1 MGPLERIHV
10 NSEVEELQSV
20 VLHAPGDAHEYILPE
35 HVEAVLSLSDFLYRR
50 ARVEGEELSSL
61 SLEGP
66 DGKSVDLMG
75 KGDLR
80 LNFSTK
86 DGKAGTLPLAGALEH
101 WFLENPQYILFDDI
115 VDAEDIRTEYARFEK
130 VIRTVAPHTF
140 KLASLIHDALH
151 RLSLDSALQDEFFSR
166 LEWFCPPEERVNVSH
181 CRRYFEDHGPRA
193 FLRLLVT
200 GRDLRGRY
208 VFSPLPNLL
217 FTRDLAAIVGDVAV
231 VCSAAK
237 PARLR
242 EMVLSWLVYT
252 AHPLFAGLEAEGKLA
267 IVDMLSARR
276 AHANPDLVTIE
287 GGDILHL
294 GGGTLLIGVG
304 ERTTREG
311 AIELARLLW
320 ANGHSARSGIER
332 IIVVDILARRASMHL
347 DTIFTLI
354 HQDGDEFEAMVYGPY
369 VQEAG
374 YGAITAVVLEPGD
387 FKGGKVPAADSL
399 TPIKRRSLGQLF
411 TEIVGW
417 RMRALFC
424 GGRMERRS
432 RHEDSPWADP
442 ADVFFG
448 ALPEQRLSKREQWT
462 DGANLFALAPGI
474 VTTYARNRRSLE
486 ELSAHNFLVVPPEDF
501 VRNSLYYLKRCRG
514 AAGNRVVIPFGGSE
528 LSRGRGGQRCMTQP
542 LLRARTTRTS

>member
-1 MGPLERIHV
+1 MGPLESVHV
-10 NSEVEELQSV
+10 DSEVEELQSV

-50 ARVEGEELSSL
+50 SRVESEELDGL

-66 DGKSVDLMG
+66 DGKSVDLLAE
-75 KGDLR
+75 GDLR
-80 LNFSTK
+80 LRYRTK
-86 DGKAGTLPLAGALEH
+86 DGAEGTLPLGGALEH

-115 VDAEDIRTEYARFEK
+115 VDAEDIRTEYARFEQ
-130 VIRTVAPHTF
+130 VVRTVAPHTF
-140 KLASLIHDALH
+140 NLVSLIHDALH
-151 RLSLDSALQDEFFSR
+151 RMSMDSAIQDEFFAR
-166 LEWFCPPEERVNVSH
+166 LLLFCPAEERVNVPR
-181 CRRYFEDHGPRA
+181 CRRYFETHGPRA

-200 GRDLRGRY
+200 GRDQRGRY

-217 FTRDLAAIVGDVAV
+217 FTRDLAAVVGSLAV
-231 VCSAAK
+231 ICSAAK

-252 AHPLFAGLEAEGKLA
+252 VHPMFAGLAAEGKMEV
-267 IVDMLSARR
+267 VDMLAARR
-276 AHANPDLVTIE
+276 DHATPDRVTIE

-294 GGGTLLIGVG
+294 GGGTLLVGVG

-311 AIELARLLW
+311 AIELARLIW
-320 ANGHSARSGIER
+320 SGGRAARSGIDR
-332 IIVVDILARRASMHL
+332 IIVLDILARRASMHL
-347 DTIFTLI
+347 DTIFTMV

-369 VQEAG
+369 VQEG
-374 YGAITAVVLEPGD
+374 GFGAISAVVLEPGD
-387 FKGGKVPAADSL
+387 FAGGKVPAAD
-399 TPIKRRSLGQLF
+399 TVKPMKRRSLGQLF

-417 RMRALFC
+417 RMRPLFC
-424 GGRMERRS
+424 GGRMERRA
-432 RHEDSPWADP
+432 RHDESGWADP
-442 ADVFFG
+442 AEVFFG

-486 ELSAHNFLVVPPEDF
+486 ELSAHNFMVVPPEDF

-514 AAGNRVVIPFGGSE
+514 ASGNRVVIPFGGSE

-542 LLRARTTRTS
+542 ILRARTARTS